1 MTRIHRKIL
10 SWLSRCS
17 LNPNGKTPF
26 RANVII
32 DLGLTFIVALGIST
46 AAHAAVSS
54 YYLDQS
60 RLELTV
66 NPKTG
71 LASGSVKVTSSSAT
85 TTRIRILPKFW
96 VLDEQS
102 AIRYIDP
109 PSTGFNILKNIL
121 INPLEFSLPP
131 AQTKT
136 VRFMVRVPESI
147 TDAEFPLQLVFE
159 PTSTLEELNRTDGN
173 KVVQSVLNVVPVF
186 TTTVYVYKGNPQPNM
201 QIREFTC
208 GMDKATQKPII
219 KLNLENAGNKHARLF
234 GTIFVNHQTA
244 DQKKALWDVV
254 KLRNGNLIFVFPN
267 VPRQLAEPAVL
278 TKHPDTPWPSGSY
291 QLDLELSDER
301 NSQAVLKGSCALQV
315 P

>member
-1 MTRIHRKIL
+1 MTRIYRNVL
-10 SWLSRCS
+10 SWFSLASLS
-17 LNPNGKTPF
+17 LKGVPPF
-26 RANVII
+26 RVNSII
-32 DLGLTFIVALGIST
+32 ALGLTLIAAIGIST
-46 AAHAAVSS
+46 AAYAAVSS

-136 VRFMVRVPESI
+136 VRFMVRVPDSI

-159 PTSTLEELNRTDGN
+159 PTSTLEELNRTDGT

-186 TTTVYVYKGNPQPNM
+186 TTTVYVYKGNPQPNTL
-201 QIREFTC
+201 IKGFTC
-208 GMDKATQKPII
+208 SMDSATQKPLI
-219 KLNLENAGNKHARLF
+219 KLNLENVGNKHARLF
-234 GTIFVNHQTA
+234 GTLFVNHQTA

-267 VPRQLAEPAVL
+267 VPRQLTEPAVL
-278 TKHPDTPWPSGSY
+278 NKHTDAPWPSGSY

-301 NSQAVLKGSCALQV
+301 NSQPVLKGSCALQV